1 MSNENLK
8 LRTKQFALRVIRMFE
23 NMPETKTSKIIGNQL
38 LRSGT
43 SIGANYRAVCF
54 AKSKRDFVNKLKMVE
69 EEVDETLYWLELI
82 EETGIFQKEKIVSI
96 KAEASELMSIV
107 VASIRTARKN
117 LKTTIKP

>member
-69 EEVDETLYWLELI
+69 EEVDETMYWLELI

-96 KAEASELMSIV
+96 KTEASELMSIV
-107 VASIRTARKN
+107 VASIKTARKN
-117 LKTTIKP
+117 LKTKITP